1 MKKRFLIVFLEIQ
14 ASFLGSARA
23 SIFGEETAILVQILA
38 NAIKQLTELKS
49 IVDNGKDTLS
59 FLQDINRGIND
70 SLRMAETYGIR
81 VDPGLYK
88 DLREI
93 DQATR
98 AIQQLYGAVTDSKLA
113 TVQRN
118 TDQTVAEAVSFNN
131 ELNEYAKKL
140 DTIGEE
146 IKMYSH
152 QVSPGG
158 AQKLTAQ
165 SLGVMIHVLNQQ
177 MRAQG
182 QGLKLQAQAMAIA
195 NKKEKDSTAQY
206 LTEGAALKSR
216 FIGLN
221 PEFKVMRF

>member
-1 MKKRFLIVFLEIQ
+1 MKKRILVIFIFFQVGFIGN
-14 ASFLGSARA
+14 AKA
-23 SIFGEETAILVQILA
+23 SIFGEETAVLFEILA
-38 NAIKQLTELKS
+38 NAIKQLSELKA

-59 FLQDINRGIND
+59 LLQDINRGIND
-70 SLRMAETYGIR
+70 SLRMAETFGIR

-88 DLREI
+88 DLRKVDE
-93 DQATR
+93 ATR
-98 AIQQLYGAVTDSKLA
+98 AIENLYGAVTESKLA
-113 TVQRN
+113 AVQRN

-140 DTIGEE
+140 DAIGEE

-182 QGLKLQAQAMAIA
+182 QGLKLQAQALAIT
-195 NKKEKDSTAQY
+195 NKKEKDSTTQY
-206 LTEGAALKSR
+206 LTEGSALKSKLT
-216 FIGLN
+216 GLN

>member
-1 MKKRFLIVFLEIQ
+1 MKKKFVILVF
-14 ASFLGSARA
+14 SFQFVFVQNAKA
-23 SIFGEETAILVQILA
+23 SIFGEETAVLIEILA

-81 VDPGLYK
+81 VDPGIYK
-88 DLREI
+88 ELRQI

-98 AIQQLYGAVTDSKLA
+98 AIEALYGAVTESKLA

-182 QGLKLQAQAMAIA
+182 QGLKLQAQALAVA
-195 NKKEKDSTAQY
+195 NKKEKDLTAQY
-206 LTEGAALKSR
+206 LNEGTVLKSK
-216 FIGLN
+216 FMGLN
-221 PEFKVMRF
+221 PEFKVMRY

>member
-1 MKKRFLIVFLEIQ
+1 M
-14 ASFLGSARA
+14 
-23 SIFGEETAILVQILA
+23 
-38 NAIKQLTELKS
+38 
-49 IVDNGKDTLS
+49 
-59 FLQDINRGIND
+59 
-70 SLRMAETYGIR
+70 
-81 VDPGLYK
+81 
-88 DLREI
+88 
-93 DQATR
+93 
-98 AIQQLYGAVTDSKLA
+98 
-113 TVQRN
+113 QRN

-131 ELNEYAKKL
+131 ELSEYANKL

-182 QGLKLQAQAMAIA
+182 QGLKLQAQALAIA
-195 NKKEKDSTAQY
+195 NKKEKDLTAQY
-206 LTEGAALKSR
+206 LTEGSALKSR
-216 FIGLN
+216 FMGLN

>member
-1 MKKRFLIVFLEIQ
+1 
-14 ASFLGSARA
+14 
-23 SIFGEETAILVQILA
+23 
-38 NAIKQLTELKS
+38 
-49 IVDNGKDTLS
+49 
-59 FLQDINRGIND
+59 
-70 SLRMAETYGIR
+70 
-81 VDPGLYK
+81 
-88 DLREI
+88 
-93 DQATR
+93 
-98 AIQQLYGAVTDSKLA
+98 
-113 TVQRN
+113 
-118 TDQTVAEAVSFNN
+118 
-131 ELNEYAKKL
+131 
-140 DTIGEE
+140 
-146 IKMYSH
+146 MYSH